1 MAVNKNFVVKNG
13 FEVATNLV
21 YADSTT
27 NRVGLGSTT
36 PRVLLDVRGGIA
48 ATDSSV
54 SGVSTVGQIFHVGT
68 GGTIFSALGIGGSVG
83 VGTATPDY
91 LFHINSPVS
100 TGQTALYVNGDVR
113 VTGDIFVDDINLDQL
128 TSVYANI
135 TGFGTINDLLVPNT
149 ASIRSGI
156 VTVISGTNL
165 NYSGI
170 GTVNDLY
177 VNTASVQTGVVT
189 TLRGTDLNYSGIGTI
204 ANVRG
209 TDLNYSG
216 IATVGSLSIGSTQVI
231 SNTRQLQNIVSL
243 DATTTATIEAAIEN
257 GPNNFT
263 DINVAGISTLNS
275 VLVRSGVIT
284 AVSGIVTYYGD
295 GSNLS
300 GIATGLTGTIGVG
313 SESSFVGS
321 GVTTVYFATTTGTNV
336 NVVAAGTSATVT
348 FTPGVSLGLAI
359 ALGA

>member
-21 YADSTT
+21 YADSTN

-54 SGVSTVGQIFHVGT
+54 SGVSSVGQIFHVGT

-83 VGTATPDY
+83 VGTATPEY

-113 VTGDIFVDDINLDQL
+113 ITGDIFVDDINLDQL
-128 TSVYANI
+128 TSNYINVV
-135 TGFGTINDLLVPNT
+135 GFGTINDLLVPNT
-149 ASIRSGI
+149 ASIKVGIITDLTGTNVQYSGI
-156 VTVISGTNL
+156 GTINDLYVDTASIQTGVVTTISGTNL
-165 NYSGI
+165 NYSGV
-170 GTVNDLY
+170 GTV
-177 VNTASVQTGVVT
+177 
-189 TLRGTDLNYSGIGTI
+189 
-204 ANVRG
+204 ANVTG
-209 TDLNYSG
+209 TNLNYSG
-216 IATVGSLSIGSTQVI
+216 IATVGSLSIDATQVI
-231 SNTRQLQNIVSL
+231 SNSRELQNIVSL

-257 GPNNFT
+257 APNNFT

-275 VLVRSGVIT
+275 VLVVSGVVT
-284 AVSGIVTYYGD
+284 AVTGIVTYYGD

-300 GIATGLTGTIGVG
+300 GIATNLTSTIGIQ
-313 SESSFVGS
+313 S
-321 GVTTVYFATTTGTNV
+321 GG
-336 NVVAAGTSATVT
+336 NVVGTGITTINVVGT
-348 FTPGVSLGLAI
+348 GFTADSSGTQANLYLPPPGVSLGLAI
-359 ALGA
+359 ALGS